1 MQNRS
6 DLILLHG
13 AIGNKEQL
21 DELALELEANFKIYR
36 FDFPGHGDKAYQI
49 SEFSLHNF
57 VNYLRNFILKNELNN
72 PAVFGYSMGRYVAL
86 TLESYSKTF
95 SNIMTLNTKFK
106 WGIETAERE
115 KKMFIPEKI
124 EKKVPHF
131 AKKLKQMHGENN
143 WKRLLEYHR
152 GMMDDISSENVLNS
166 RLLSSINTKVLIT
179 RSENDEM
186 VTREESL
193 NVLNQIKK

>member
-36 FDFPGHGDKAYQI
+36 FDFPCHGDKAYQI

-115 KKMFIPEKI
+115 KKMFIPEK
-124 EKKVPHF
+124 
-131 AKKLKQMHGENN
+131 
-143 WKRLLEYHR
+143 
-152 GMMDDISSENVLNS
+152 
-166 RLLSSINTKVLIT
+166 
-179 RSENDEM
+179 
-186 VTREESL
+186 
-193 NVLNQIKK
+193 